1 MNKNLVVILEN
12 NENWA
17 KRTAANLPK
26 KLRDTT
32 SFLFIIEDRIGTTH
46 SMINKIFKNK
56 FDYSIITSSEIIE
69 YWDKTHTKS
78 DFMHEDTLSSN
89 ILGLWYIKEKYPDV
103 EKVLLLD
110 DDIIIHNNF
119 EDVFN
124 SDICLFYRSIFPNE
138 MPKDFMMAKPIY
150 KQYWNEFFKVFNWKY
165 SENDWLAVRK
175 KYVCTGTRMIVLNK
189 IDFKYYE
196 QSLIN
201 FYNSDVFRTV
211 WANRDKCRGRA
222 WFMTEIFE
230 NVVWRDLLN
239 NELSKQ
245 KLCYT
250 YFAKAEKFKDSFISK
265 HSELPILHI
274 ACGNGKVGM
283 YNKLLELKCIK

>member
-89 ILGLWYIKEKYPDV
+89 ILGLWYIKENYPDV

-110 DDIIIHNNF
+110 DDIILHNNF

-124 SDICLFYRSIFPNE
+124 FDNCLFYKSAFPNE
-138 MPKDFMMAKPIY
+138 MPKDIKTVTS
-150 KQYWNEFFKVFNWKY
+150 KNLKTYWNEFLKVFNCK
-165 SENDWLAVRK
+165 
-175 KYVCTGTRMIVLNK
+175 
-189 IDFKYYE
+189 
-196 QSLIN
+196 
-201 FYNSDVFRTV
+201 
-211 WANRDKCRGRA
+211 RG
-222 WFMTEIFE
+222 
-230 NVVWRDLLN
+230 
-239 NELSKQ
+239 S
-245 KLCYT
+245 
-250 YFAKAEKFKDSFISK
+250 
-265 HSELPILHI
+265 
-274 ACGNGKVGM
+274 
-283 YNKLLELKCIK
+283 